1 MGAGGSAGA
10 GDPAGLE
17 WATEDL
23 LARRT
28 ATTPE
33 RTALIDAD
41 EGTRYSYGDL
51 DRAVDALLERP
62 PGTSGDRLG
71 VVLTTRPAFVTL
83 LFAAM
88 RGRRTLV
95 LLNVREKAE
104 ELRSKATRAGVTA
117 LICEDET
124 EGLAREIGDGL
135 VPIYSVDGER
145 GGSDSSPLVSL
156 SSLVSLEPNAGRDR
170 SLESSTDRNPIPEP
184 ESGTEDEAN
193 RTTEL
198 ADSGG
203 GSGGNELL
211 VAFTSGTTGEPKGVR
226 LTARNLVSSATASA
240 FRLGVDPDDRWLCCL
255 PMYHVGGLAPVFRS
269 TLYGTTVV
277 LQREFDP
284 DATAKVIESHDVTGV
299 SLVPTTLSRLLETG
313 WRPPA
318 SLRFVLLGGA
328 PASPDLIDRCG
339 RRGVPACPTYGM
351 TETASQIATATSE
364 EAVAHEGTVGRP
376 LVCTEVA
383 ILDDD
388 GDPVEVGETGE
399 IVVSGPTVTPGY
411 LEAERT
417 RAAFDERGLHTGDL
431 GRRDE
436 DGRLW
441 ILDRRSDRI
450 VTGGENVD
458 PTAVAA
464 VLEDHPAVSAAAV
477 VGLSD
482 EEWGERVGALVVA
495 SSGEEIDPHA
505 LRAYCRDRLAGFKC
519 PKTIGI
525 ASSLPR
531 THSGTVDRE
540 HVRARLEEVGV
551 DVSSGR

>member
-1 MGAGGSAGA
+1 MTGAIE
-10 GDPAGLE
+10 PAGLE
-17 WATEDL
+17 WATDDL

-33 RTALIDAD
+33 WTALIDAD
-41 EGTRYSYGDL
+41 EGSRYSYGDL
-51 DRAVDALLERP
+51 DKAVDALLEGL
-62 PGTSGDRLG
+62 PGQPGERLG
-71 VVLTTRPAFVTL
+71 IVLTTRPAFVTL

-88 RGRRTLV
+88 RGRRALV
-95 LLNVREKAE
+95 LLNVRETAE
-104 ELRSKATRAGVTA
+104 ELRSKAARAGVSA
-117 LICEDET
+117 LLCEDET
-124 EGLAREIGDGL
+124 EGLARDIGGES
-135 VPIYSVDGER
+135 VPIYSVDGKQ
-145 GGSDSSPLVSL
+145 GGNDSSPLASL
-156 SSLVSLEPNAGRDR
+156 APLEPNAERDR
-170 SLESSTDRNPIPEP
+170 SLESCVGRDPTLEPEP
-184 ESGTEDEAN
+184 GTGGETN
-193 RTTEL
+193 RTPEL
-198 ADSGG
+198 ANPDGRNSGK
-203 GSGGNELL
+203 ELL
-211 VAFTSGTTGEPKGVR
+211 IAFTSGTTGEPKGVR
-226 LTARNLVSSATASA
+226 LTTENLVSSATASA

-269 TLYGTTVV
+269 ALYGTTVV

-284 DATAKVIESHDVTGV
+284 DATARTMESHDVTGV
-299 SLVPTTLSRLLETG
+299 SLVPTMLSRLLEAD
-313 WRPPA
+313 WRPPT

-351 TETASQIATATSE
+351 TETASQIATATPE

-376 LVCTEVA
+376 LVCTEVT

-388 GDPVEVGETGE
+388 GDPVEAGEMGE

-431 GRRDE
+431 GQRDQ

-441 ILDRRSDRI
+441 ILDRQSDRI

-458 PTAVAA
+458 PTAVAT

-482 EEWGERVGALVVA
+482 EEWGERVGGLVVA
-495 SSGEEIDPHA
+495 SSGEEVDPYA

-519 PKTIGI
+519 PKTIGV

-540 HVRARLEEVGV
+540 QVRGRLEEVGV

>member
-1 MGAGGSAGA
+1 MGGDVTGA
-10 GDPAGLE
+10 IGPTGLE
-17 WATEDL
+17 WATDDL
-23 LARRT
+23 LARRA

-33 RTALIDAD
+33 RTGLIDAD
-41 EGTRYSYGDL
+41 EGRRYSYGVL
-51 DRAVDALLERP
+51 DRAVDVLLERL
-62 PGTSGDRLG
+62 PGEPGDRLG

-88 RGRRTLV
+88 RGQRTLV
-95 LLNVREKAE
+95 LLNVRETAE
-104 ELRSKATRAGVTA
+104 ELRSKADRADVSV
-117 LICEDET
+117 LLCEDDT
-124 EGLAREIGDGL
+124 EGLAREIGDGS
-135 VPIYSVDGER
+135 VPIYTVDGTQ
-145 GGSDSSPLVSL
+145 GGNSSPLASL
-156 SSLVSLEPNAGRDR
+156 ASLVSLEPNADRDP
-170 SLESSTDRNPIPEP
+170 SLESSTEGAPTP
-184 ESGTEDEAN
+184 ESESDTEGETN
-193 RTTEL
+193 RTPEL
-198 ADSGG
+198 ADTGRHSGG
-203 GSGGNELL
+203 KELL

-226 LTARNLVSSATASA
+226 LTAENLVSSATASA

-269 TLYGTTVV
+269 ALYGTAVV

-284 DATAKVIESHDVTGV
+284 DTTARTMESHDVTGV
-299 SLVPTTLSRLLETG
+299 SLVPTMLSRLLEAG

-328 PASPDLIDRCG
+328 PASPNLIDRCG
-339 RRGVPACPTYGM
+339 QRGVPACPTYGM
-351 TETASQIATATSE
+351 TETASQIATATPE
-364 EAVAHEGTVGRP
+364 EAIAHEGTVGRP

-388 GDPVEVGETGE
+388 GDPVETGETGE

-411 LEAERT
+411 LEPERT
-417 RAAFDERGLHTGDL
+417 RAAFDERGLRTGDR
-431 GRRDE
+431 GRRDQ

-441 ILDRRSDRI
+441 ILDRQSDRI

-495 SSGEEIDPHA
+495 SSREEIDPHEV
-505 LRAYCRDRLAGFKC
+505 RAYCRDRLAGFKC

-540 HVRARLEEVGV
+540 QVRARLEEAGV
-551 DVSSGR
+551 DVSGDR